1 MKITCECRKVLHAE
15 QCGFHNDNY
24 KDVLLF
30 LCPYCVVKTTAF
42 LSLATEEQPG
52 TREILPGL
60 VYTPE
65 RSQGRLDE
73 VAKQFFNKM
82 IQKNDVALGVRPG
95 LI

>member
-1 MKITCECRKVLHAE
+1 
-15 QCGFHNDNY
+15 
-24 KDVLLF
+24 
-30 LCPYCVVKTTAF
+30 
-42 LSLATEEQPG
+42 LATEEQPG